1 MLSDCSHL
9 WGENNCR
16 NQSGLHGGMP
26 ARYNSKRK
34 HLAAG
39 GGGGNDHCYD
49 KNVHMT
55 FMSCDESASAGMQAV
70 NQLSQFGRLKPA
82 RLYHWVSLNVL
93 KE

>member
-16 NQSGLHGGMP
+16 NQSGLHGEMP
-26 ARYNSKRK
+26 ARYNSKCK

-39 GGGGNDHCYD
+39 GGGGNDQCYD

-55 FMSCDESASAGMQAV
+55 FM
-70 NQLSQFGRLKPA
+70 
-82 RLYHWVSLNVL
+82 
-93 KE
+93 